1 MINPLWLITVIKVLG
16 MIVTWGYCL
25 LTKASVFER
34 DHSTII
40 LPVYNQ
46 EILGLILLP
55 ECLWKMCQVFVYVCG
70 VPEML
75 LSEYFLEMCMQAGSN
90 QMKLCMIQMFLLHC
104 IC

>member
-46 EILGLILLP
+46 EILVWPNLTARVFVENVSGICV
-55 ECLWKMCQVFVYVCG
+55 CLWGPRNAVK
-70 VPEML
+70 
-75 LSEYFLEMCMQAGSN
+75 
-90 QMKLCMIQMFLLHC
+90 
-104 IC
+104 